1 MISHYKGPWSPD
13 DNQCKKC
20 SNLSRNASSNK
31 RFGHKM
37 IDSSFLATGRCHRT
51 SKQNV
56 DVCFPNKMLG
66 KWQNYIIIHQPK
78 YLGPFLELVSL
89 TQPKHLFPARNCSRI
104 PSFAQKN
111 GSFSMMGQVGK
122 FANFVIRLWKFALPA
137 WFEDFFPVL
146 LDPWEKNSLNMYL
159 QAKDKMTQMAG
170 WSALSSGGA
179 LFFTFS
185 CASWL
190 VILQFTWVYPPA

>member
-1 MISHYKGPWSPD
+1 
-13 DNQCKKC
+13 
-20 SNLSRNASSNK
+20 
-31 RFGHKM
+31 M
-37 IDSSFLATGRCHRT
+37 IDSSFMATGHCHRT

-66 KWQNYIIIHQPK
+66 KWQNDIIIHQPK

-104 PSFAQKN
+104 PSFAQKMDHFPWWDRWAN
-111 GSFSMMGQVGK
+111 LPILW
-122 FANFVIRLWKFALPA
+122 FA
-137 WFEDFFPVL
+137 FESLLCQHGLRIFLPVL
-146 LDPWEKNSLNMYL
+146 LDPLQKNSLNMYL
-159 QAKDKMTQMAG
+159 QVKDKMTQMAG
-170 WSALSSGGA
+170 WSALSLGGA

-190 VILQFTWVYPPA
+190 VGVSPCIKDPTATNKELTIAGI